1 MSGEKIQ
8 LEQKPDGKR
17 RNAVQQRTA
26 EQIAEARRTQRTVL
40 LFGMFRWAA
49 STQRTLGDKRFRA
62 AESGFRVVDGQVMTA
77 DFA

>member
-1 MSGEKIQ
+1 MAALSGEKVQ

-26 EQIAEARRTQRTVL
+26 EQIAEARRTQRT
-40 LFGMFRWAA
+40 GENMR
-49 STQRTLGDKRFRA
+49 QRTLGNKRFRA

>member
-1 MSGEKIQ
+1 MGSEKVQ

-17 RNAVQQRTA
+17 RNAVQQRAA
-26 EQIAEARRTQRTVL
+26 EQIAEARRTQRT
-40 LFGMFRWAA
+40 GKNMR
-49 STQRTLGDKRFRA
+49 QRTLGNKRFRA